1 MHMSKYIFP
10 LVNQQTNEQRDF
22 YGVNQL
28 QMAIFQRVH
37 YICVFIY
44 IYILY
49 TGSSRNGKPGAL
61 LIQRTSHLL
70 SLLKVLEED
79 PPDAKNL
86 DLRHLDI
93 D

>member
-44 IYILY
+44 IYIY
-49 TGSSRNGKPGAL
+49 IIHRKF
-61 LIQRTSHLL
+61 
-70 SLLKVLEED
+70 
-79 PPDAKNL
+79 
-86 DLRHLDI
+86 
-93 D
+93 

>member
-44 IYILY
+44 IYIYY
-49 TGSSRNGKPGAL
+49 TPE
-61 LIQRTSHLL
+61 
-70 SLLKVLEED
+70 VLEMASQG
-79 PPDAKNL
+79 PY
-86 DLRHLDI
+86 
-93 D
+93 